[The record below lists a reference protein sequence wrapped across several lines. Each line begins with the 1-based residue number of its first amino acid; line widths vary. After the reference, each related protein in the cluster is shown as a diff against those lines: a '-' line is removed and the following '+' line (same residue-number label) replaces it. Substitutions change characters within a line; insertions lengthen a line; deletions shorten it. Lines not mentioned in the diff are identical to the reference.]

1 MLIHRKVDLKFLLS
15 HFVHKLILISFHSYQ
30 LEYFRALKDHE
41 GNLLSHN
48 FRPVQP
54 IGDRIV
60 WLTSDK
66 FSPNEVDLHDKIH
79 GQTTK
84 PTKKSKKKN
93 NGRRIVSGTVILL
106 SMIIIDL
113 ML

>member
-1 MLIHRKVDLKFLLS
+1 MLLNSSSRFIKTFICVYFI
-15 HFVHKLILISFHSYQ
+15 FQ
-30 LEYFRALKDHE
+30 LEHFRALMDHD

-66 FSPNEVDLHDKIH
+66 YSNDDDDLHDKIH
-79 GQTTK
+79 GQK
-84 PTKKSKKKN
+84 PQNSKKKKN
-93 NGRRIVSGTVILL
+93 IGSKILLKFTTVIL
-106 SMIIIDL
+106 MVIISLI
-113 ML
+113 M